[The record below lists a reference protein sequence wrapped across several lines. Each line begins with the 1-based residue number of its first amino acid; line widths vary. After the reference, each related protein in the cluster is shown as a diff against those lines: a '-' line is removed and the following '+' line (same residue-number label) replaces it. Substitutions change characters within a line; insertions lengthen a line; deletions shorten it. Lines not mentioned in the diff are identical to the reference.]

1 MWLLQYTVFVHASF
15 TAVAESLSCNSSKFH
30 AATVFHSSRESEPL
44 PSSPTTTN
52 KGSSRTRTTQ
62 SCRCVLFLKANRA
75 LTLPPTPVA
84 ERAWQQ
90 NSKIAE
96 SLLPLFH
103 LSLSLHISLT
113 NIVERL
119 QSLSLSVCEIL
130 YLSVREEVMPLQR
143 CISILL
149 LLRLNI

>member
-30 AATVFHSSRESEPL
+30 AATVFLSSRESEPL
-44 PSSPTTTN
+44 PSSPPTTN

-96 SLLPLFH
+96 SLLFH

-113 NIVERL
+113 DIVERL